1 MSLSRVILTTGG
13 TGGHI
18 FPALAVAEEIT
29 AHNPGCRVLFVGT
42 KRGPEGDLARS
53 RGLEF
58 KALPSAGV
66 LGRGLR
72 SVSGIASLITGLAL
86 AIPLV
91 LRYRPDAVVGF
102 GGYASFAA
110 VAAAFLLHRPTA
122 LHEQNSVP
130 GVANRL
136 LGRIVR
142 TIFLSFPDTHKRF
155 QAEKTELV
163 GNPVRQDICALAN
176 APAKPADETRRLLVL
191 GGSQGAKALNDAML
205 EALPVLL
212 EAGIEIVH
220 QTGPRDFERVR
231 QGYEGLKSSGA
242 DANSPR
248 AFIEDMAGTYAWAD
262 LAVCRS
268 GASTVFELAASG
280 TPAVL
285 VPFPYATHDHQRVN
299 AEYLAKAG
307 AAELVLQQDFS
318 GERLAKMVVELTS
331 DRDRLAGMAKAAKS
345 QAMPQAAAIMA
356 QRIEALAA

>member
-18 FPALAVAEEIT
+18 FPALAVAEEI
-29 AHNPGCRVLFVGT
+29 AARNPDCRLLFVGT
-42 KRGPEGDLARS
+42 RRGPESDLARR
-53 RGLEF
+53 RGIEF

-72 SVSGIASLITGLAL
+72 SVSGILSLAAGLVL
-86 AIPLV
+86 AVPLV
-91 LRYRPDAVVGF
+91 LRFKPDAVIGF

-110 VAAAFLLHRPTA
+110 VTAAYLLRRPTA

-136 LGRIVR
+136 LGTIVR
-142 TIFLSFPDTHKRF
+142 TIFLSFPDRHQRF
-155 QAEKTELV
+155 PERKTELV
-163 GNPVRQDICALAN
+163 GNPVRQDIRALAKK
-176 APAKPADETRRLLVL
+176 PAKTTEETRRLFVL
-191 GGSQGAKALNDAML
+191 GGSQGATALNDAML
-205 EALPVLL
+205 QALPALL
-212 EAGIEIVH
+212 DAGIEIIH
-220 QTGPRDFERVR
+220 QTGQRDFDRVR
-231 QGYEGLKSSGA
+231 KGYEQLKDRGA
-242 DANSPR
+242 DVSSPR

-285 VPFPYATHDHQRVN
+285 VPFPFATHDHQRVN

-307 AAELVLQQDFS
+307 AGVLVLQKDLT
-318 GERLAKMVVELTS
+318 GEKLAQMVLELTN
-331 DRDRLAGMAKAAKS
+331 DRDRLAAMAQAAKG
-345 QAMPQAAAIMA
+345 QAMPEAAAIMA

>member
-1 MSLSRVILTTGG
+1 MSRVILTTGG

-18 FPALAVAEEIT
+18 FPALAVAEEI
-29 AHNPGCRVLFVGT
+29 AARNPECRLLFVGT
-42 KRGPEGDLARS
+42 RRGPEGDLARR

-72 SVSGIASLITGLAL
+72 SVSGLLSLATGLAL
-86 AIPLV
+86 AVPLV
-91 LRYRPDAVVGF
+91 LRFKPDAVIGF

-110 VAAAFLLHRPTA
+110 VAAAYLLRKPTA

-136 LGRIVR
+136 LGKLVR
-142 TIFLSFPDTHKRF
+142 TIFLSFPDTQRRF
-155 QAEKTELV
+155 PEDRTELV
-163 GNPVRQDICALAN
+163 GNPVRKDIRALAN
-176 APAKPADETRRLLVL
+176 KSAKTGDDTGRLLVL
-191 GGSQGAKALNDAML
+191 GGSQGATALNDAML
-205 EALPVLL
+205 EALPALL
-212 EAGIEIVH
+212 EAGIEIIH

-231 QGYEGLKSSGA
+231 QGYEQLKDQGA
-242 DANSPR
+242 DASSPR
-248 AFIEDMAGTYAWAD
+248 AFIEDMAGAYAWAD

-280 TPAVL
+280 TPAVF

-299 AEYLAKAG
+299 AEYLATAG
-307 AAELVLQQDFS
+307 AGVLVLQKDLN
-318 GERLAKMVVELTS
+318 GEKLAQMVIELTS
-331 DRDRLAGMAKAAKS
+331 DRERLAAMAKAAKGR
-345 QAMPQAAAIMA
+345 AMPEAATTMA